1 MMKRVCLIGLCLAMM
16 LSLCACDLEEIT
28 EEPEIM
34 YISVAQASMY
44 VMSLSRESGDD
55 YVGISANGLDTSQKL
70 VDECVVMMRSNRVMT
85 DTIAAYKEAGG
96 EHIPDADALREAVHL
111 ESVEQTALMRITVYP
126 FAEGV
131 TDEEMLLMCESLLST
146 SQTVVGKAMSGL
158 LSMEVLDPPAI
169 QKVEESSARTTQS
182 KA

>member
-1 MMKRVCLIGLCLAMM
+1 
-16 LSLCACDLEEIT
+16 
-28 EEPEIM
+28 
-34 YISVAQASMY
+34 
-44 VMSLSRESGDD
+44 
-55 YVGISANGLDTSQKL
+55 
-70 VDECVVMMRSNRVMT
+70 
-85 DTIAAYKEAGG
+85 
-96 EHIPDADALREAVHL
+96 
-111 ESVEQTALMRITVYP
+111 MRITVYP

>member
-1 MMKRVCLIGLCLAMM
+1 MMKRVCLVGLCLVML

-28 EEPEIM
+28 EEPEIT

-44 VMSLSRESGDD
+44 VMRLSKESSDD
-55 YVGISANGLDTSQKL
+55 YVGISANGLDASQKL
-70 VDECVVMMRSNRVMT
+70 VDECTVMMKSNRVMSE
-85 DTIAAYKEAGG
+85 TIEAYIADGG
-96 EHIPDADALREAVHL
+96 EHIPDADALREAL
-111 ESVEQTALMRITVYP
+111 RFESVEQTALLRITVYP

-131 TDEEMLLMCESLLST
+131 TDEELLLMCENLLTT

-158 LSMEVLDPPAI
+158 LSMEVLDPPTI
-169 QKVEESSARTTQS
+169 QKVEEASARTTQS